1 MKHMNIG
8 FNKERQLCCDGSK
21 MNCVTA
27 RYWTWN

>member
-1 MKHMNIG
+1 MDH
-8 FNKERQLCCDGSK
+8 K